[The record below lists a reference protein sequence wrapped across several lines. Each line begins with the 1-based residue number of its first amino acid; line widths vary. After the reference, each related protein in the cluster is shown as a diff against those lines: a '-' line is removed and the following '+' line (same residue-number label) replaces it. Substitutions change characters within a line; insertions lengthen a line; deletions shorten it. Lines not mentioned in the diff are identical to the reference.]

1 MTPINT
7 FNTSGVN
14 RGVELILR
22 KRRENAA
29 KEPEP
34 DNMVCFLKSISLF
47 RREITISFKLS
58 LTKTK
63 KN

>member
-7 FNTSGVN
+7 SNTSGVN

-22 KRRENAA
+22 KRRENAE
-29 KEPEP
+29 KEPGP